1 MNITNGE
8 ERKNLV
14 FILFFFEARAK
25 ATIKIKKGLINSTGW
40 ILKKN
45 KFNHLLEPF
54 TSTPIK

>member
-45 KFNHLLEPF
+45 NLTIF
-54 TSTPIK
+54 